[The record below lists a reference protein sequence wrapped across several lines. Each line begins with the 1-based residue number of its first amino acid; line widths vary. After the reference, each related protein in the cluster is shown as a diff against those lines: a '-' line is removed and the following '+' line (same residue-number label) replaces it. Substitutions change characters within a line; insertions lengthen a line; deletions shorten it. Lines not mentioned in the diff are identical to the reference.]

1 MNKLILSVSL
11 LGLLS
16 ISCAKNKCAECH
28 YDAPSGEIELGTYCG
43 DDLKNLEE
51 LGTYTDTLGAT
62 YVVHC
67 GEH

>member
-1 MNKLILSVSL
+1 MKKLIFSVSI
-11 LGLLS
+11 LGLLNV
-16 ISCAKNKCAECH
+16 SCAKNKCAECH

-43 DDLKNLEE
+43 DDLRNLEE
-51 LGTYTDTLGAT
+51 LGAYTDSLGAT